1 VTPRHKKPGP
11 SIRKTR
17 GWKIGAYFEEE
28 TGAGAGAG
36 AGAFG
41 QQEAAN
47 IVTMA
52 AAMASLVI
60 FMTMGSIWWLAMI
73 QKGRMPSRALNLAI
87 PNRIASIDFRSVGA
101 GSKLD
106 FLPDQN

>member
-1 VTPRHKKPGP
+1 MR
-11 SIRKTR
+11 RTR
-17 GWKIGAYFEEE
+17 EWKIGAYFEEV

-73 QKGRMPSRALNLAI
+73 QKGRMPSRGRNLAI
-87 PNRIASIDFRSVGA
+87 HKRIASIDFQ
-101 GSKLD
+101 
-106 FLPDQN
+106 LPRRICSLIKGN